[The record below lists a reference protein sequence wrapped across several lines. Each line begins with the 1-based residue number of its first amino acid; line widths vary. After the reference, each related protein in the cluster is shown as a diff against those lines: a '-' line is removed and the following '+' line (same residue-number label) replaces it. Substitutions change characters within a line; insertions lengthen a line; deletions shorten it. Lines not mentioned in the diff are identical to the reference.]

1 MRVSELAKKLAVTAD
16 TVRFY
21 TRINYLTPKKCG
33 VNGYKDYGDK
43 EMHRLRFIMS
53 ARQLGFSVDDIGDI
67 INEADKGQRACPLVR
82 RLIVQRLE
90 ETEKGFAETMT
101 LRDRMKSA
109 VKEWEKKPDMD
120 PTGDMVCH
128 LIEEF

>member
-1 MRVSELAKKLAVTAD
+1 MRVSELAKKLGATSD

-21 TRINYLTPKKCG
+21 TRIEYLAPKKNKI
-33 VNGYKDYGDK
+33 NGYKEYGEK

-53 ARQLGFSVDDIGDI
+53 ARQLGFSVDDIGEI
-67 INEADKGQRACPLVR
+67 INEAEKGRRACPLVR
-82 RLIVQRLE
+82 KLIVQRLE
-90 ETEKGFAETMT
+90 ETEKGFAETIA

-109 VKEWEKKPDMD
+109 VKAWEKKPDMD
-120 PTGDMVCH
+120 PTGDMICH